1 MHNRIAGYTALV
13 SGTLMCLIAIHGT
26 FPATAGEAVPNV
38 SGKWEGTWRTREGH
52 SGQITLHLLQEGNKV
67 TGKQSVV
74 GVIPLWGAQRGQQI
88 NIGEEVRDGQLLGNS
103 TLHFYVTAENVE
115 GQVNFTL
122 TVSGNSMTGTACGHN
137 CATLE
142 LKKSPR

>member
-1 MHNRIAGYTALV
+1 MPNRIAGCTALV
-13 SGTLMCLIAIHGT
+13 AVTLMCLIALHGT

-38 SGKWEGTWRTREGH
+38 SGKWEGTWRTRGGD

-74 GVIPLWGAQRGQQI
+74 GVVPLWGTPQTQMI
-88 NIGEEVRDGQLLGNS
+88 IGEEIRDGQLLGNS
-103 TLHFYVTAENVE
+103 TVHFYVTAENVQ
-115 GQVNFTL
+115 GQLNFTL
-122 TVSGNSMTGTACGHN
+122 TVSGNSMTGTACGYN

-142 LKKSPR
+142 LKKAPM